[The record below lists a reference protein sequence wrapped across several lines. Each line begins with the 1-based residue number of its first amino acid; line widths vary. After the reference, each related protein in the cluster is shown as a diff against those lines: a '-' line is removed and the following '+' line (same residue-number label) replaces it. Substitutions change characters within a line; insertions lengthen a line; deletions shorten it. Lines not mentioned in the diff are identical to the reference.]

1 MSVFNLHQ
9 GLLAGASAGGG
20 AVFDSTL
27 IGNSI
32 WLEGAETSG
41 DAATRLWGAESNQ
54 DRWIWA
60 TWFQP
65 LRLAN
70 AVATRGTIFAS
81 GSASH
86 GFYLRHNSTD
96 SSFNIFHRDNA
107 GSEGAINTTESYRDL
122 TAWIHLLVDYDSAN
136 SLSDNRI
143 SLYINGVRTGV
154 NSGNRPGQ
162 NNNINVNVQNQ
173 TAHIGQDLSTTPNY
187 HLKGYLAQTV
197 FLDNKSIANGDLA
210 ISDFLGTFTFGTNGS
225 QIIPIADADIIA
237 LASAAGANS
246 FCLDYSDA
254 SNIVNDASTKT
265 NHFTAVSSSI
275 TSANQSLH
283 SPSKVYAT
291 WNALDSAL
299 DGHHTDMTLSDGGT
313 VTEDGNGAF
322 CRSTF
327 AIPEGLFSYRVTV
340 DDSTSNQMFGVALDT
355 ALDRGNGNTNHP
367 GQYAVN
373 AGGGDKNT
381 NGTGTSQYSTWSDG
395 DTMEVYVSRSGT
407 TYKVWYGKNGT
418 LLNGASGSQ
427 GDPSAGTNELFSF
440 THTGDVFFSADY
452 TNPGTKKAT
461 TDFGQKG
468 YSPAEDAL
476 TLSSP
481 NIPAPTYQGIDYFD
495 ATLYEGNGKGQ
506 RVGDFVPFTDLETV
520 TNSII
525 FNDDD
530 SAYLASTGFSTP
542 TSDKIFTFAFWFK
555 PGSSTSDQYILST
568 GTTNATEG
576 YIAFNHSTGG
586 GQIWVADPND
596 GSGFAIRTSRIFTDS
611 SQWYNVCIGFDTTA
625 GTGSR
630 FKLEVNGVEQVM
642 LNNLG
647 GGSLPTEPSVNQVL
661 NLAEGN
667 NAFNIGRRIRTSGSY
682 FDGYLAN
689 VYFIDGQKL
698 DASSFGQ
705 VDTSTNRWVSKA
717 YTGSYGNNGYKLAFG
732 TAPATANGAGT
743 DTSGVGNNWTENN
756 FTASDQ
762 STDTPSENFCVWDP
776 GRKDGNTLS
785 EGNLKVTS
793 DGNNDWDSVIGTK
806 FISSGKY
813 YWEIE
818 RDTATGIGDSFRVG
832 VALDSFPPATT
843 LQSTNHAY
851 LLSENG
857 GRVGGRHSLALT
869 SDYGVSTTAGDF
881 IGVALDMDRNAI
893 YFSKNGTWM
902 NSASA
907 SGIAAGT
914 DYSKAAFSD
923 VIGRVAPF
931 LQMYGSQAGTLR
943 TNSDN
948 WEGTAPTGFLE
959 LNQDNLDATASKI
972 TAWAWIRGRDSN
984 DTYNHMLYDRVR
996 GVGESLDLFSNS
1008 TVAEVTEPDTVQ
1020 RFLQRGVQVGKDTQ
1034 VNAAAES
1041 YVMWQW
1047 LVGSSSGTTTPS
1059 GGSIASTVA
1068 AADTGHFSVGT
1079 FTGAGGSSTIAHGL
1093 SGEPEFFLVKRVGSS
1108 GTGWF
1113 IYSKDTTDPNNKFL
1127 RLQTTAAEDSASGAW
1142 TPGATTMGLNESSL
1156 NGINTSGVEHLF
1168 IAFRS
1173 VPGVCKVGKFVGN
1186 GSDYSN
1192 SVGGPYLSMG
1202 FTPAWYMQKDITTT
1216 SGWYIFDFRRP
1227 GFNATNSNHFLANTF
1242 AQEGIGASHEKDFL
1256 ADGMKLNGDN
1266 ADTNASG
1273 STFIYLAMADIA
1285 GNGTLPPIYGR
1296 GPSNLGY

>member
-9 GLLAGASAGGG
+9 GVVAGTAAAGGG
-20 AVFDSTL
+20 AVFDTTL

-32 WLEGAETSG
+32 WLEGAGTSG
-41 DAATRLWGAESNQ
+41 DAMTRTWGSQSNQ

-65 LRLAN
+65 LRLAD
-70 AVATRGTIFAS
+70 ATGTRSVLFGTGS
-81 GSASH
+81 GSH
-86 GFYLRHNSTD
+86 GFYLRHNSTA
-96 SSFNIFHRDNA
+96 STFNVFHRDNA
-107 GSEGAINTTESYRDL
+107 GNEGAINTTESYRDL
-122 TAWIHLLVDYDSAN
+122 TAWIHVLVDYDSAN

-143 SLYINGVRTGV
+143 SLYINGVRTGI
-154 NSGNRPGQ
+154 NSGTRPAQ
-162 NNNINVNVQNQ
+162 NNDLQVNVSGQ
-173 TAHIGQDLSTTPNY
+173 TAHIGQDISTTPNY
-187 HLKGYLAQTV
+187 HTKGYLAQTI

-210 ISDFLGTFTFGTNGS
+210 ITDFLDTFTFGTNGS
-225 QIIPIADADIIA
+225 QIIPKADADIIA
-237 LASAAGANS
+237 LASAAGNNS

-275 TSANQSLH
+275 TSANQSAH
-283 SPSKVYAT
+283 TPSKVYAT
-291 WNALDSAL
+291 WNALDSAN
-299 DGHHTDMTLSDGGT
+299 DGHTTDMTISDGGT

-381 NGTGTSQYSTWSDG
+381 NGTGSSQYSAWSDG

-427 GDPSAGTNELFSF
+427 GDPSAGSNELFSF

-452 TNPGTKKAT
+452 TNAGTKKAT

-468 YSPAEDAL
+468 YSPAEGAL

-495 ATLYEGNGKGQ
+495 ATLYEGNGNGQ
-506 RVGDFVPFTDLETV
+506 RVGDFVPFTDAYTV
-520 TNSII
+520 TNSAL

-530 SAYLASTGFSTP
+530 TRILSKTFGGSGDRRTMTFSTWAKWTNPAGSGQIIFSSGTSLSDRFEIEFASADNITIFSKVSNSTILNLGSTIDLADTSQWVNIVVSIDTDQASTAERYRLF
-542 TSDKIFTFAFWFK
+542 
-555 PGSSTSDQYILST
+555 
-568 GTTNATEG
+568 
-576 YIAFNHSTGG
+576 
-586 GQIWVADPND
+586 
-596 GSGFAIRTSRIFTDS
+596 
-611 SQWYNVCIGFDTTA
+611 
-625 GTGSR
+625 
-630 FKLEVNGVEQVM
+630 VNGVQQTLTVTTDSLTSGDGSADSGDQLH
-642 LNNLG
+642 LN
-647 GGSLPTEPSVNQVL
+647 SAIQH
-661 NLAEGN
+661 
-667 NAFNIGRRIRTSGSY
+667 NIGGRDGGLSAAY
-682 FDGYLAN
+682 FDGYLAET
-689 VYFIDGQKL
+689 VFIDGARL

-705 VDTSTNRWVSKA
+705 VDTSTNRWVPKSVSGL
-717 YTGSYGNNGYKLAFG
+717 TFG
-732 TAPATANGAGT
+732 TNGFYLEYKVATGTENGVGT
-743 DTSGVGNNWTENN
+743 DSAGSNHFAEEGSWATTDKV
-756 FTASDQ
+756 
-762 STDTPSENFCVWDP
+762 TDTPSENFCTWDP

-793 DGNNDWDSVIGTK
+793 DGNNDWDSVIGTT

-832 VALDSFPPATT
+832 VVLDSFPPATT

-857 GRVGGRHSLALT
+857 GRVAGRQSLALT

-1008 TVAEVTEPDTVQ
+1008 TVAEVTEPNTVQ
-1020 RFLQRGVQVGKDTQ
+1020 RFLQRGVQVGNDTQ

-1186 GSDYSN
+1186 GSHD
-1192 SVGGPYLSMG
+1192 GPYLSMG

-1242 AQEGIGASHEKDFL
+1242 AQEGIGAFHEKDFL

-1266 ADTNASG
+1266 ADTNASN